1 MTFNKM
7 KMHLILLTI
16 FIVTIALKID
26 GAILPQAQVLS
37 EEDQCIVCHQELEIL
52 PEGYEIYD
60 VHLRNGLSCAG
71 CHGGDPSSDDEDI
84 AMSLENGFIG
94 VPSREDIPTFC
105 GKCHSNPEFMRD
117 FHPGLATDQ
126 VSQYF
131 TSVHGKK
138 FLSGD
143 KKVAIC
149 INCHTTHG
157 ILASNDPRSSV
168 YPLNVPQTCRKCHSN
183 SVYMKAYQ
191 IPSNQYELYAESV
204 HGVALLDH
212 KDIGAPACNDC
223 HGNHGATP
231 PGLTSVT
238 FICGSC
244 HVINMEFFRQTRMA
258 QAFEDMQFHGCEQC
272 HGYHAIKKTS
282 DKLVGV
288 NKEAF
293 CVNCHEVGDTGYE
306 AAKNI
311 KFHILGLVSLYDSA
325 STKAT
330 DVQIK
335 GMNDIDIGFLLQ
347 EGRQNLIES
356 RTLIHTFDLERVK
369 EKTEKGKKVVNEAI
383 DLAEKEFDKY
393 YTRRRGFAIA
403 TVVLVLFAV
412 ALFLKIR
419 DIEKTQKSKNE
430 SV

>member
-7 KMHLILLTI
+7 KMHLILLTV

-26 GAILPQAQVLS
+26 GANLLQVQDLS

-52 PEGYEIYD
+52 PEDYEIYD

-84 AMSLENGFIG
+84 AMSPENGFVE
-94 VPSREDIPTFC
+94 VPSREDIPKFC

-117 FHPGLATDQ
+117 FHPGVATDQ
-126 VSQYF
+126 VSQYY
-131 TSVHGKK
+131 TSVHGQKL
-138 FLSGD
+138 LSGD
-143 KKVAIC
+143 TKVAVC
-149 INCHTTHG
+149 TNCHTTHG
-157 ILASNDPRSSV
+157 ILASKDPRSSV
-168 YPLNVPQTCRKCHSN
+168 YPLNVPMTCRKCHSN
-183 SVYMKAYQ
+183 SVYMKPYK
-191 IPSNQYELYAESV
+191 IPTNQYELYAGSV

-212 KDIGAPACNDC
+212 KDIGAPTCNDC

-244 HVINMEFFRQTRMA
+244 HAINMEFFRQTRMA
-258 QAFEDMQFHGCEQC
+258 SAFEEMQFHGCEQC

-288 NKEAF
+288 NKESF
-293 CVNCHEVGDTGYE
+293 CVNCHEDGDTGYE

-311 KFHILGLVSLYDSA
+311 KFHILELVGLYDSA
-325 STKAT
+325 STKVT

-356 RTLIHTFDLERVK
+356 RTLIHTFDPEKVK
-369 EKTEKGKKVVNEAI
+369 EKTEDGKKVVNEAI
-383 DLAEKEFDKY
+383 GLADKEFDKY

>member
-1 MTFNKM
+1 MKFNKI
-7 KMHLILLTI
+7 KMHFILLTI

-26 GAILPQAQVLS
+26 GANLPQVQDFS
-37 EEDQCIVCHQELEIL
+37 EENQCIACHRELEIL
-52 PEGYEIYD
+52 PDDYEIYD
-60 VHLRNGLSCAG
+60 VHLRSGLSCAG
-71 CHGGDPSSDDEDI
+71 CHGGDPSSDDEYI
-84 AMSLENGFIG
+84 AMSPENGFVG
-94 VPSREDIPTFC
+94 VPSREDIPKFC

-183 SVYMKAYQ
+183 SVYMKAYP

-204 HGVALLDH
+204 HGIALLEN

-288 NKEAF
+288 NKESF
-293 CVNCHEVGDTGYE
+293 CINCHEDGDTGYE

-311 KFHILGLVSLYDSA
+311 KFHILELVSLYDSA

-356 RTLIHTFDLERVK
+356 RTLIHTFDLEKVK
-369 EKTEKGKKVVNEAI
+369 AKTEKGKKVVNEAI

-403 TVVLVLFAV
+403 TVVLVIFAV

>member
-1 MTFNKM
+1 M
-7 KMHLILLTI
+7 KYIQLKIQLVFLLLILSAFLINTN
-16 FIVTIALKID
+16 AAKSD
-26 GAILPQAQVLS
+26 PPQDS
-37 EEDQCIVCHQELEIL
+37 FEDDQCVACHVEIELL
-52 PEGYEIYD
+52 PDDYREFDI
-60 VHLRNGLSCAG
+60 HLQKGLSCAG
-71 CHGGDPSSDDEDI
+71 CHGGDPTSDDEEV
-84 AMSLENGFIG
+84 AMSVENNFIG
-94 VPSREDIPTFC
+94 VPSDEEIPEFC
-105 GKCHSNPEFMRD
+105 GKCHSNPVFMRD

-126 VSQYF
+126 VLQYY
-131 TSVHGKK
+131 TSVHGEK
-138 FLSGD
+138 LLEGD
-143 KKVAIC
+143 KKVAVC
-149 INCHTTHG
+149 SNCHTSHS
-157 ILASNDPRSSV
+157 ILSPSDPRSSV

-183 SVYMKAYQ
+183 SVYMNAYN

-204 HGVALLDH
+204 HGIALLEH

-258 QAFEDMQFHGCEQC
+258 SAFEELQFHGCEQC

-293 CVNCHEVGDTGYE
+293 CVNCHQEGDTGYE

-311 KFHILGLVSLYDSA
+311 KFHISELVSLYDSA
-325 STKAT
+325 GMKAT

-347 EGRQNLIES
+347 EGRQKLIES
-356 RTLIHTFDLERVK
+356 RTLVHTFDLEKVEAKTDEGEVVVK
-369 EKTEKGKKVVNEAI
+369 EAI
-383 DLAEKEFDKY
+383 ILAEKELDEY
-393 YTRRRGFAIA
+393 YSRRKGFAIA
-403 TVVLVLFAV
+403 TVVFILFAV
-412 ALFLKIR
+412 ALFLKIK
-419 DIEKTQKSKNE
+419 DIEKKK
-430 SV
+430 V

>member
-1 MTFNKM
+1 MKFNKM
-7 KMHLILLTI
+7 KMHLILLTV

-26 GAILPQAQVLS
+26 GANLLQVQDLS
-37 EEDQCIVCHQELEIL
+37 EEDQCIACHQELEML
-52 PEGYEIYD
+52 PEDFEIYD
-60 VHLRNGLSCAG
+60 VHLRSGLSCAG

-84 AMSLENGFIG
+84 AMSPENGFVG
-94 VPSREDIPTFC
+94 VPSRKEIPKFC

-183 SVYMKAYQ
+183 SVYMKAYP

-204 HGVALLDH
+204 HGIALLEN

-288 NKEAF
+288 NKESF
-293 CVNCHEVGDTGYE
+293 CINCHEDGDTGYE

-311 KFHILGLVSLYDSA
+311 KFHILELVSLYDSA

-356 RTLIHTFDLERVK
+356 RTLIHTFDLEKVK
-369 EKTEKGKKVVNEAI
+369 AKTEKGKKVVNEAI

-403 TVVLVLFAV
+403 TVVLVIFAV

>member
-1 MTFNKM
+1 M
-7 KMHLILLTI
+7 
-16 FIVTIALKID
+16 
-26 GAILPQAQVLS
+26 
-37 EEDQCIVCHQELEIL
+37 
-52 PEGYEIYD
+52 
-60 VHLRNGLSCAG
+60 
-71 CHGGDPSSDDEDI
+71 
-84 AMSLENGFIG
+84 
-94 VPSREDIPTFC
+94 
-105 GKCHSNPEFMRD
+105 
-117 FHPGLATDQ
+117 
-126 VSQYF
+126 
-131 TSVHGKK
+131 
-138 FLSGD
+138 
-143 KKVAIC
+143 
-149 INCHTTHG
+149 
-157 ILASNDPRSSV
+157 
-168 YPLNVPQTCRKCHSN
+168 
-183 SVYMKAYQ
+183 
-191 IPSNQYELYAESV
+191 
-204 HGVALLDH
+204 DH
-212 KDIGAPACNDC
+212 KDIGAPTCNDC

-258 QAFEDMQFHGCEQC
+258 SAFEEMQFHGCEQC

-288 NKEAF
+288 NKESF
-293 CVNCHEVGDTGYE
+293 CVNCHEDGDTGYE

-311 KFHILGLVSLYDSA
+311 KFHILELVSLYDSA

-356 RTLIHTFDLERVK
+356 RTLVHTFDLEQVK

-383 DLAEKEFDKY
+383 DLADKEFDKY

>member
-1 MTFNKM
+1 MKFNKM
-7 KMHLILLTI
+7 KMHLILLTV

-26 GAILPQAQVLS
+26 GANLLQVQDLS
-37 EEDQCIVCHQELEIL
+37 EEDQCIACHQELEML
-52 PEGYEIYD
+52 PEDFENYD
-60 VHLRNGLSCAG
+60 VHLRSGLSCAG
-71 CHGGDPSSDDEDI
+71 CHGGDPSSDDEYI
-84 AMSLENGFIG
+84 AMSPENGFVG
-94 VPSREDIPTFC
+94 VPSREDIPKFC

-183 SVYMKAYQ
+183 SVYMKAYP

-204 HGVALLDH
+204 HGIALLEN

-288 NKEAF
+288 NKESF
-293 CVNCHEVGDTGYE
+293 CINCHEDGDTGYE

-311 KFHILGLVSLYDSA
+311 KFHILELVSLYDSA

-356 RTLIHTFDLERVK
+356 RTLIHTFDLEKVK
-369 EKTEKGKKVVNEAI
+369 AKTEKGKKVVNEAI

-403 TVVLVLFAV
+403 TVVLVIFAV

>member
-1 MTFNKM
+1 MRFNKI
-7 KMHLILLTI
+7 KMHFILLTI

-26 GAILPQAQVLS
+26 GSNLPQVQDFS
-37 EEDQCIVCHQELEIL
+37 EENQCITCHRELEIL
-52 PEGYEIYD
+52 PEDYEIYD
-60 VHLRNGLSCAG
+60 VHLRNGLSCVG
-71 CHGGDPSSDDEDI
+71 CHGGDPGSDDEDI
-84 AMSLENGFIG
+84 SMSPENGFIG
-94 VPSREDIPTFC
+94 VPSREDIPKFC
-105 GKCHSNPEFMRD
+105 GKCHSNPEFIRD

-126 VSQYF
+126 VSQYY
-131 TSVHGKK
+131 TSVHGQK

-143 KKVAIC
+143 KKVAVC

-157 ILASNDPRSSV
+157 ILSSKDPRSSV
-168 YPLNVPQTCRKCHSN
+168 YPLNVPMTCRKCHSN
-183 SVYMKAYQ
+183 SVYMKPYK
-191 IPSNQYELYAESV
+191 IPSNQYELYSESV

-231 PGLTSVT
+231 PGLSSVT
-238 FICGSC
+238 FICGNC
-244 HVINMEFFRQTRMA
+244 HVNNMEFFRQSRMA

-293 CVNCHEVGDTGYE
+293 CVNCHEDGDTGYE

-311 KFHILGLVSLYDSA
+311 KFHILELVSLYDSA

-356 RTLIHTFDLERVK
+356 RTLIHTFDLEKVK
-369 EKTEKGKKVVNEAI
+369 AKTEKGKKVVNEAI

-403 TVVLVLFAV
+403 TVVLVIFAV